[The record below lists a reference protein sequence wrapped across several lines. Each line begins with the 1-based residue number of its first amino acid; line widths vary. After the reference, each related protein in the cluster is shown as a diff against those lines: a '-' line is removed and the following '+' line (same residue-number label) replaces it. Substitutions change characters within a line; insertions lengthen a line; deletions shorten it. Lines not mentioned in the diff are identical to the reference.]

1 MVINRLVR
9 ALKKHFSRVT
19 WLSITA
25 LLAAHAALSWW
36 LLFCAGE
43 TALTSLESFFYY
55 YVVTTSTV
63 GFGDMSPETQAGKW
77 VVAVVQ
83 IPMGLAIF
91 GAMLGKLG
99 QSVSRIL
106 RQIMTGEKDFRHL
119 DTHILIFGWHEKRTG
134 KMIEHILGD
143 QRRMQRPILLC
154 VTEEMEHPFIDNPLV
169 EFARLRSFT
178 DENELDRVNVR
189 EADRVIVDCEN
200 DDMTFTCALKLSP
213 LVEPDCHISA
223 YFNDETKVEML
234 NRYTTNVE
242 CNSSKTA
249 EILVRSMQDPGSSR
263 LQEVLMSTLHGD
275 TQFSTQ
281 VPEGVDFLQFGQVFY
296 YLKEH
301 HNAILLA
308 VASNRIGAN
317 MNLNPTNEF
326 EVAPGNV
333 LHYVAKDRLLPDDI
347 DWDAIK
353 RSPFRENS

>member
-1 MVINRLVR
+1 VVINRLVR

-178 DENELDRVNVR
+178 EDSELDRINIK
-189 EADRVIVDCEN
+189 EADRVIVDCDN

-213 LVEPDCHISA
+213 MVASDCHISA

-234 NRYTTNVE
+234 SRYTENVE

-281 VPEGVDFLQFGQVFY
+281 VPAAIERLQFGQLFY
-296 YLKEH
+296 YLKRY
-301 HNAILLA
+301 HNTILLA
-308 VASNRIGAN
+308 VASDRIGAN

-326 EVAPGNV
+326 EVVPGNV
-333 LHYVAKDRLLPDDI
+333 LHYVAKERLMSNEI
-347 DWDAIK
+347 NWQAVE
-353 RSPFRENS
+353 RTPFRENP